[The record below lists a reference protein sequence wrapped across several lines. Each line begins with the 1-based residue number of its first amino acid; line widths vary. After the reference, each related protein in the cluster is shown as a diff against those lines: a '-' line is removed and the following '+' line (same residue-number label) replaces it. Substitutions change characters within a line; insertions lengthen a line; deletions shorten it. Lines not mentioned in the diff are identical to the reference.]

1 MTTTT
6 TTTYS
11 VRGMTCGHCAAS
23 VTAEVGTIPG
33 VTEVAVDVPAGLV
46 TISTEA
52 EVSTGAV
59 KAAVAEAGYEV
70 VDAVNDDAGSCCG
83 GATCSPASTD
93 SAP

>member
-11 VRGMTCGHCAAS
+11 VSGMTCGHCAAS
-23 VTAEVGTIPG
+23 VTTEVRTIPG

-46 TISTEA
+46 TISSA
-52 EVSTGAV
+52 APVSPGAV

-70 VDAVNDDAGSCCG
+70 TEASDEVTGSCCG
-83 GATCSPASTD
+83 GSTCSSSSTG